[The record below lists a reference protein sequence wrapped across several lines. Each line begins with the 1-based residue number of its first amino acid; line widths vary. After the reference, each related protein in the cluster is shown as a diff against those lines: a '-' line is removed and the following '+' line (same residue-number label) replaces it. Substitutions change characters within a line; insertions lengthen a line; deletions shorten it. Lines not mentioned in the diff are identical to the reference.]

1 MATTKGDSTTY
12 GSLVAEA
19 MDAVQSLQQ
28 SLQHTDACLKQ
39 VEDAS
44 NVFGGN
50 SVADAYHD

>member
-1 MATTKGDSTTY
+1 MATTKGDSTTS

-28 SLQHTDACLKQ
+28 SLQHTDARLKQ